1 MINNVC
7 EGGTPWITIS
17 HHPQRLV
24 MENDDPSDISF
35 HPTLVGMIDYHL
47 IFINIMKIFLYSE
60 NIYHN

>member
-1 MINNVC
+1 MD
-7 EGGTPWITIS
+7 
-17 HHPQRLV
+17 HHKSSLPKACDG
-24 MENDDPSDISF
+24 NDDPTDISF